1 MLAFAVASAVGLAPL
16 VWPYVAEAAP
26 ARARGQVTAAAMATF
41 WLVSFA
47 IAQLF
52 APLTALLGVA
62 GIFAALAAVCA
73 ASCAAM
79 SAFVL
84 ETKGLGLE
92 EIEARFAEAAGASRG
107 RPRRSIS
114 A

>member
-1 MLAFAVASAVGLAPL
+1 MSRDDATLLTVRDLRVRFPLKATALFAPMHYLYAVDG
-16 VWPYVAEAAP
+16 
-26 ARARGQVTAAAMATF
+26 
-41 WLVSFA
+41 VSFA